1 VAQEVTGIFVDN
13 PADTQPKDSNPNT
26 PEQQK
31 IVDMVD
37 ADYQVFRA
45 KRQDIEDTWRLEDR
59 MYEGGK
65 RQWEGLRSEAT
76 MKSRPNSSDNIAG
89 SQIDS
94 ITSALTGW
102 TPEGKYLA
110 TEDGDEQ
117 KSQDITKFMP
127 FEMRQIKFKA
137 KYVKAVRR
145 FVNHG
150 LLLFKNI
157 HDPTVEGGRG
167 NNRFTGQNDIIPL
180 DYGSFFP
187 DPRIGDLLYI
197 QKSKALII
205 NQRKDIE
212 YFKERWTGQGAKVQ
226 PDNYSSDVQIFE
238 QDRTP
243 SQNTFNTTSGS
254 GEQTEKQKTAGLIE
268 YWYKG
273 VPKMMTAK
281 DKQAFK
287 DLAEQK
293 LQDGIDPTEALAK
306 ADGKAKG
313 IHCIYQSSSGVFLE
327 HISYVYD
334 HGQYPITVRCLFP
347 VEGSIWPKG
356 YMRDLISPQ
365 IMLNKFSELAV
376 EQTAKM
382 GNGAIIYEEGS
393 IAESKIP
400 IWKRIRSQVGAMLP
414 VLRKD
419 GVQEL
424 EGKGP
429 PVMIMNFIQ
438 HWLTILQKIPRR
450 FDSIN
455 GGTSAPGESG
465 RHAEALQSAAQGNLS
480 TATELIE
487 DGLVESFEQYIE
499 LIAQFYTQER
509 IGRVLGKSMTMS
521 RSSIVSTAPTEYDT
535 GNQVPHP
542 DTGEMIPEVKQV
554 QEEYVPQF
562 DISVSIGVEKPQDRE
577 YWVQTAMTLFQTI
590 DPMTQMP
597 VIDAKA
603 VIYTVDNGRME
614 PFEVIEE
621 RMQSDQ
627 KIMQQMQQLQQQLQQ
642 TQQENQVMHNMLV
655 EGEKNKDKMM
665 QDQQTQQGNN
675 QNDAVKAN
683 NEAQAQQFQQQQQ
696 AHKMDMDKAKM
707 LLETHK
713 VLNPPVK
720 EAVGSGKK

>member
-1 VAQEVTGIFVDN
+1 VAREVTGIFVDN
-13 PADTQPKDSNPNT
+13 PADKQPKDSNPNT

-31 IVDMVD
+31 LVDMVNG
-37 ADYQVFRA
+37 DYTVFKA
-45 KRQDIEDTWRLEDR
+45 QRQDIEDTWRTEDR
-59 MYEGGK
+59 FYEGGK
-65 RQWEGLRSEAT
+65 KQWQGLRSEAT
-76 MKSRPNSSDNIAG
+76 MKTRPNSTDNIAF
-89 SQIDS
+89 SQIEG
-94 ITSALTGW
+94 IVSALTGW
-102 TPEGKYLA
+102 TPIGKFEA
-110 TEDGDEQ
+110 TENGDEPKAQ
-117 KSQDITKFMP
+117 EITRYMP

-145 FVNHG
+145 FIISG
-150 LLLFKNI
+150 LLLLKNI
-157 HDPTVEGGRG
+157 HDPTIEGGRG

-197 QKSKALII
+197 QKSKAMII

-212 YFKERWTGQGAKVQ
+212 YFKERWEKQGAKVQ
-226 PDNYSSDVQIFE
+226 TDNYSSDVQIYE
-238 QDRTP
+238 QDRQG
-243 SQNTFNTTSGS
+243 SESTFNTTDGGS
-254 GEQTEKQKTAGLIE
+254 STQTTKQQQAGLIE

-273 VPKMMTAK
+273 VPKMMTTK

-287 DLAEQK
+287 DLADTQLSEGK
-293 LQDGIDPTEALAK
+293 DPTEALAK
-306 ADGKAKG
+306 AEGKAKG
-313 IHCIYQSSSGVFLE
+313 IHCIYISSSGVFLE

-429 PVMIMNFIQ
+429 PPMIMNFIT

-450 FDSIN
+450 FDNAN
-455 GGTSAPGESG
+455 GGVSFQGESG
-465 RHAEALQSAAQGNLS
+465 RHAEQLQSAAQGNLS

-487 DGLVESFEQYIE
+487 DGLAESFEQYIE

-509 IGRVLGKSMTMS
+509 IGRVLGKGVKMGSDLLK
-521 RSSIVSTAPTEYDT
+521 SSTPVEYDT
-535 GNQVPHP
+535 GNQIPHP
-542 DTGEMIPEVKQV
+542 QTGQMIPDIKQV
-554 QEEYVPQF
+554 QEEYTPGF
-562 DISVSIGVEKPQDRE
+562 DITVSIGVEKPQDRE
-577 YWVQTAMTLFQTI
+577 YWVKTATTLFQTI

-603 VIYTVDNGRME
+603 LIYTVDNGRME

-621 RMQSDQ
+621 RMGSEQQIMQKIQELEQENAVLNEQVKQQIDILHKNGLDSAQGAMDAQSNDQ
-627 KIMQQMQQLQQQLQQ
+627 KTQQAAADQSLKANQQEHAQTMDWANLDLKHKQLQ
-642 TQQENQVMHNMLV
+642 
-655 EGEKNKDKMM
+655 
-665 QDQQTQQGNN
+665 
-675 QNDAVKAN
+675 
-683 NEAQAQQFQQQQQ
+683 
-696 AHKMDMDKAKM
+696 
-707 LLETHK
+707 
-713 VLNPPVK
+713 
-720 EAVGSGKK
+720 AVGAGGKKN